1 MLDTS
6 ESKISNRMVLI
17 NNIDYSFDNILKI
30 MKNIFQ
36 KKNQLSS
43 VKNILTTIEK
53 K

>member
-1 MLDTS
+1 
-6 ESKISNRMVLI
+6 MVLI
-17 NNIDYSFDNILKI
+17 NNIDYSFDNIF
-30 MKNIFQ
+30 KNYEKYIP